1 MNTHPTTTRHPVT
14 RIEHVTIV
22 SPGTPIQRDA
32 AVEFANGLITWVGP
46 QSQAQDR
53 PQDRRI
59 NGAGALCLPGFVN
72 THNHTPLMIVRG
84 MVEDLGFAPAY
95 TPGIP
100 QGHWLSEEETYLLA
114 RLGQIELLC
123 AGCTTVVD
131 YYRSPGSLARAAID
145 TGLRAWI
152 GGRIMDA
159 DTAEL
164 AEGRFRRDPALGD
177 RTLRDATDLIS
188 HWDGADHGRIRCVH
202 APHAPDTC
210 STDLLREVARLAST
224 DGRDVHTHL
233 AQSPLEV
240 EHVRQREGL
249 GPAELLDTL
258 GLLGPRTLAAH
269 CIYLSESEITLAGR
283 RGLTVCHA
291 PVGNATFGATAPIQA
306 LQRAGARIT
315 LCTDTKTADMFETM
329 RMAIVAA
336 RIRAEGRFVLD
347 AQTVLAWAT
356 TDGAAALGRNDLGR
370 IEVGCRAD
378 LVMLDPDAPSLTPQ
392 VDGAGIVVHSGSAG
406 HVRQVFVD
414 GEALVRDGRPTQSDV
429 REVVRAAQAV
439 ADRLWARAGHAAT
452 ASTRASVSARNGELA

>member
-1 MNTHPTTTRHPVT
+1 MTPADPSHRTT
-14 RIEHVTIV
+14 RIEQISIV
-22 SPGTPIQRDA
+22 SPGRTILRDA
-32 AVEFANGLITWVGP
+32 CVEFVDGVITWVGP
-46 QSQAQDR
+46 QSEASSR
-53 PQDRRI
+53 PVDQRI
-59 NGAGALCLPGFVN
+59 AGDGALCLPGFVN

-114 RLGQIELLC
+114 RLGQLELLC
-123 AGCTTVVD
+123 AGCTTMVD
-131 YYRSPGSLARAAID
+131 YYRAPQALARAALD

-152 GGRIMDA
+152 GGRVMDA

-164 AEGRFRRDPALGD
+164 AEGRFRRDPALGE
-177 RTLRDATDLIS
+177 RTLRDATDLIT
-188 HWDGADHGRIRCVH
+188 HWDGADQGRIRCVH

-210 STDLLREVARLAST
+210 SRDLLREVATLANQ

-240 EHVRQREGL
+240 AHVRQREGI
-249 GPAELLDTL
+249 GPAELLDAV

-269 CIYLSESEITLAGR
+269 CIYLSESEIALAGT

-291 PVGNATFGATAPIQA
+291 PVGNATFGATAPIEA
-306 LQRAGARIT
+306 LRRAGAHIT

-336 RIRAEGRFVLD
+336 RMRAEGRFVLD

-356 TDGAAALGRNDLGR
+356 VDGAAALGRTDLGR

-378 LVMLDPDAPSLTPQ
+378 LIMLDPDAPSLTPQ

-414 GEALVRDGRPTQSDV
+414 GEALVQDGRPTQSDA

-439 ADRLWARAGHAAT
+439 ADRLWARAGYKG
-452 ASTRASVSARNGELA
+452 RAMMNAIESVRDGIKG